1 MSNIDP
7 PKEFSSNYIGDPS
20 ITYIDDAS
28 LDVPLICKA
37 PLLHGIG
44 TWANVTY
51 LVQWSA
57 NGVPLGNG
65 ERCPG
70 GGAPCPR
77 VDYID
82 FRLEGDRYKLG
93 QTVSKQ
99 VSNRRPLSVEML
111 VATNYYLIIEDT
123 KQASDH
129 HNLE

>member
-7 PKEFSSNYIGDPS
+7 PKEFSSDYIGDPS
-20 ITYIDDAS
+20 ITYIDDES
-28 LDVPLICKA
+28 LFVPLNCKA

-51 LVQWSA
+51 LVQWFA
-57 NGVPLGNG
+57 NGVLLGHG

-70 GGAPCPR
+70 GGAPCPQ

-82 FRLEGDRYKLG
+82 FTLKGDKYKLG

-99 VSNRRPLSVEML
+99 VSNCKPLSVEML
-111 VATNYYLIIEDT
+111 VATNDYLIIEDM
-123 KQASDH
+123 KQASGQR
-129 HNLE
+129 NL